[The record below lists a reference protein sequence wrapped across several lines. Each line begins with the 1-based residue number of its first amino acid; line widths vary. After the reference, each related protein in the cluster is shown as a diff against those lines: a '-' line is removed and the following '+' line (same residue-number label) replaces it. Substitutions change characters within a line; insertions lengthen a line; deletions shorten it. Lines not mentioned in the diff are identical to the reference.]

1 MINIPKLSID
11 TARAW
16 APYLFAIG
24 ITAMALVVLTQ
35 CTSTRQKA
43 AVARVEGRQAGA
55 AMESAADAINT
66 VSTAAQRDQAT
77 DQTHEENADAIRA
90 QPGAAV
96 PVDPAIARAAID
108 GLCRY
113 SSYRNAPQCV
123 QRANPR

>member
-1 MINIPKLSID
+1 MIKISMPSME
-11 TARAW
+11 TARRW
-16 APYLFAIG
+16 APYVLTIL
-24 ITAMALVVLTQ
+24 IVAMALVVLTQ

-43 AVARVEGRQAGA
+43 AVARVEGRQAA
-55 AMESAADAINT
+55 AAVESGRDAINT
-66 VSTAAQRDQAT
+66 VSSAAQRDQAT

-123 QRANPR
+123 QRADPR